1 MTTRGW
7 LAAALAGFLA
17 GLAGGLF
24 GVGGGIIL
32 VPALTAVFAWTQHRA
47 RGTSLGANGA
57 AAVAGL
63 VVYGLHGHV
72 AWLAAALMAMASVPA
87 ARLGARL
94 APPPSRH
101 RLPAVRTAELS

>member
-32 VPALTAVFAWTQHRA
+32 VPVLTAFFALNQHQA
-47 RGTSLGANGA
+47 HGTSLAAIGAT
-57 AAVAGL
+57 AVAGL

-94 APPPSRH
+94 AARPGPPRPRGGG
-101 RLPAVRTAELS
+101 